1 MKATRSSAR
10 PKKRI
15 LLTPRTPKQRLIR
28 FVVFIVVLITI
39 IFLGKIGVEKLF
51 FSNPILGT
59 WRTQTTMGIREIVF
73 ERSSMTSFGTK
84 NPVTYD
90 VQDNYVVVMDPTL
103 QLGNKYTIIDKNTIS
118 TQLGNAKSVYKRVQ

>member
-1 MKATRSSAR
+1 MKATRSSTR

-28 FVVFIVVLITI
+28 FVVFMVVLITI

-118 TQLGNAKSVYKRVQ
+118 TQLGNAKSVYKRVP

>member
-1 MKATRSSAR
+1 LKATRSSAR

-15 LLTPRTPKQRLIR
+15 LLTPRTPKQRFIR

-39 IFLGKIGVEKLF
+39 VFLGKIGVEKLF

>member
-1 MKATRSSAR
+1 MKATRSSTR

-15 LLTPRTPKQRLIR
+15 LLTPRTPKQRFIR

-39 IFLGKIGVEKLF
+39 VFLGKISVEKLF

>member
-1 MKATRSSAR
+1 MKATRSSTR

-15 LLTPRTPKQRLIR
+15 LLTPRTPKQRFIR
-28 FVVFIVVLITI
+28 FVVFMVVLISI
-39 IFLGKIGVEKLF
+39 VFLGKIGVEKLF

>member
-1 MKATRSSAR
+1 MKATRSSTR

>member
-15 LLTPRTPKQRLIR
+15 LLTPRTPKQRFIR

-39 IFLGKIGVEKLF
+39 VFLGKIGVEKLF

>member
-1 MKATRSSAR
+1 MKATRSSTR

-28 FVVFIVVLITI
+28 FVVFMVVLITI
-39 IFLGKIGVEKLF
+39 VFLGKIGVEKLF